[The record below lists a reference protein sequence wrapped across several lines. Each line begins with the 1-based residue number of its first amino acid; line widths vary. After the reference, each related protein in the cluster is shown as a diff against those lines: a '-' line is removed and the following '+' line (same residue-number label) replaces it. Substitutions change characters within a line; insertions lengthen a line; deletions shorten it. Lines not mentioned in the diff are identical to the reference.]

1 MKDSFKKMIINSV
14 VFCLFFAG
22 CMMESNTCASCHMD
36 KKKLKEVAAPIKERQ
51 SSGDG

>member
-1 MKDSFKKMIINSV
+1 MKHRLKNMIINSV
-14 VFCLFFAG
+14 AFCLFFTG

-36 KKKLKEVAAPIKERQ
+36 KKKLKEVAAPIKEHQ